1 MLGNQDMQSPGDS
14 EEWDASCQGKSA
26 RPREGKH
33 PGAKREGWAGVYKME
48 EKDSG
53 TLSGERST
61 CKIRGI
67 QVLVLFGQW
76 QVALCGQRIA
86 YKSQRQKIRLLRRPW
101 VLLWRSLCDVW
112 WDWKF
117 IENGGWNEHCQP
129 SISHGFRVC
138 KFSQTQG
145 ANLIY
150 RPKVV
155 EPVDA
160 ELWIWRTDS
169 GT

>member
-1 MLGNQDMQSPGDS
+1 MMTKCKTVCIFLATSWKRNQQDPEVGTCWMLGNQDMQSPGDS

-117 IENGGWNEHCQP
+117 ILYTIRNHRE
-129 SISHGFRVC
+129 F
-138 KFSQTQG
+138 
-145 ANLIY
+145 
-150 RPKVV
+150 
-155 EPVDA
+155 
-160 ELWIWRTDS
+160 
-169 GT
+169 